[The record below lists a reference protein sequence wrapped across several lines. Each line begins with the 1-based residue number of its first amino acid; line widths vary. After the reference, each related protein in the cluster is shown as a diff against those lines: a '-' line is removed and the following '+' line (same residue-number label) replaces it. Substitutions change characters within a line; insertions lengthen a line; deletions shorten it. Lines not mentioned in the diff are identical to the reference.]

1 MLSQLLSGANR
12 VEYTGFADQGFYC
25 WIDSENMD
33 SMIKTYNRVSQLLK
47 SKMRKFVGKWLV
59 WILSRFWGK

>member
-1 MLSQLLSGANR
+1 MYSVWGAEEERMLSQLLSGANR

-47 SKMRKFVGKWLV
+47 
-59 WILSRFWGK
+59 